1 MTLWLSSV
9 AGGSRS
15 SWRSRENALQT
26 SFLHHLQS
34 YQRKEM
40 KRELESRADDGKW
53 RNKDNEFLLLSILI
67 FFLFFLGT
75 VAFISFFLPSPILQS
90 TYIRSVCDFS
100 VIAVCILSHFKV
112 YALLFTQYLSLL
124 KRLYITL
131 LKRFHHRSQFEA
143 VMLFA
148 TLIQHFIYFKNKFEF
163 ETITLA
169 AFLDTVHS

>member
-1 MTLWLSSV
+1 
-9 AGGSRS
+9 
-15 SWRSRENALQT
+15 
-26 SFLHHLQS
+26 
-34 YQRKEM
+34 
-40 KRELESRADDGKW
+40 
-53 RNKDNEFLLLSILI
+53 LSILI

-75 VAFISFFLPSPILQS
+75 VAFLFPSFYRLQFYNQL
-90 TYIRSVCDFS
+90 TYAVCDFS